1 MIARIGRAALPG
13 AVARTLPRL
22 AVALLLAAGN
32 VAAQEASDEP
42 RRALRL
48 CEDPNNLPFS
58 NQAGEG
64 FENRIG
70 ALLGQALNL
79 PVEHFYYPQRVNFV
93 RNTLRYKLPGD
104 AEHRC
109 DLMLG
114 VPAGFDQVAT
124 TRPYYRS
131 TYALVY
137 VQGRKL
143 SVRSIDA
150 LLALDRDARAE
161 LRIGV
166 FDRSPAS
173 EWLVR
178 HGLIEQGKPYR
189 ILNADPASTPGQIVE
204 RDLLQ
209 GVIDAAIVW
218 GPIAGFFAKRMQDPG
233 LVVIPMES
241 EPGVRFDFAMAMGV
255 RHGEPEWKA
264 RIQAALDERAPAI
277 EEVLREYGVPLLDE
291 SGNVRR

>member
-1 MIARIGRAALPG
+1 MLAACFAP
-13 AVARTLPRL
+13 AVA
-22 AVALLLAAGN
+22 
-32 VAAQEASDEP
+32 AAQEQVTEP
-42 RRALRL
+42 RRALRV
-48 CEDPNNLPFS
+48 CDDPNNLPFS
-58 NQAGEG
+58 NAAGEG

-70 ALLGQALNL
+70 ALMGRALNL
-79 PVEHFYYPQRVNFV
+79 PLERFHYPQRVNFV

-104 AEHRC
+104 AEYRC

-131 TYALVY
+131 TYAFVY
-137 VQGRKL
+137 VKGRKL
-143 SVRSIDA
+143 SAASIDEF
-150 LLALDRDARAE
+150 LALGRDAREE

-189 ILNADPASTPGQIVE
+189 ILNADPDNFPGQIIE
-204 RDLLQ
+204 RDLVN

-218 GPIAGFFAKRMQDPG
+218 GPIAGFFARRLQDPG
-233 LVVIPMES
+233 LIVIPLKS
-241 EPGVRFDFAMAMGV
+241 EPGVRFEFGMAMGV

-264 RIQAALDERAPAI
+264 EVQAFLDSHAPDIDAI
-277 EEVLREYGVPLLDE
+277 LREYGVPLLDE
-291 SGNVRR
+291 NGNVKP